1 MPHQE
6 IDYEKLAKDTTNVT
20 EANIEHISISL
31 NQTSF
36 RTAVISIQY
45 FKQNF

>member
-1 MPHQE
+1 MPQQG
-6 IDYEKLAKDTTNVT
+6 IIYEKLAKDTTNVT
-20 EANIEHISISL
+20 EADTEHISISL

-45 FKQNF
+45 FKHNF